1 MEPYSITTSAR
12 SSKDSGIA
20 RPIAFAV
27 LRLMIGSYLD
37 AGSTGRSAGFA
48 PRAACMAS
56 LHRHCPRHV
65 RRWTM
70 DCYVPLPWPD
80 SYRYHHCEK
89 TSNTPICLIGKRC
102 GYARTFLPGDAASSP
117 SVATVSPT
125 PRPFECRRKAIGSLI
140 GHAYF
145 GERRAHQA
153 RLKDSCAR
161 FYPFPSSL
169 ALPGR
174 AVPVPGCPPLT
185 GTVLTCPRRD
195 GRRANC
201 SRWWERPVDAKET

>member
-1 MEPYSITTSAR
+1 
-12 SSKDSGIA
+12 
-20 RPIAFAV
+20 
-27 LRLMIGSYLD
+27 MIGSYLD

-65 RRWTM
+65 RLWTM

-125 PRPFECRRKAIGSLI
+125 PRPFRCRRKAIGVSDWARVLWRTPRASSPVKGLLRPI
-140 GHAYF
+140 LSVPELARPPRPGGPGPRLPPADRDRSDVSETRRETRQLLAMV
-145 GERRAHQA
+145 GETRRCEG
-153 RLKDSCAR
+153 D
-161 FYPFPSSL
+161 L
-169 ALPGR
+169 A
-174 AVPVPGCPPLT
+174 VC
-185 GTVLTCPRRD
+185 
-195 GRRANC
+195 
-201 SRWWERPVDAKET
+201 